1 MVARRCR
8 RPLLPLLLLLLPL
21 LPLPLLLL
29 LLLLLLPLP
38 RGVGVEKGVLRASVS
53 WRREPPAEFNEHEPL
68 FCCSAEVSCG

>member
-1 MVARRCR
+1 M
-8 RPLLPLLLLLLPL
+8 PLLPLLLLP
-21 LPLPLLLL
+21 LPLPPLPLLLLL